1 MLPGACRGVKCE
13 AAFSPTFST
22 TPFSPTFGATP
33 KILSATPNFRLFGVA
48 LGNLGVTPK
57 VGEKGVALKV
67 GEKAA
72 SHFTLLHAPSRG
84 LSAVLSS
91 DHLFY

>member
-33 KILSATPNFRLFGVA
+33 KILSATPNLRSPRLA
-48 LGNLGVTPK
+48 
-57 VGEKGVALKV
+57 E
-67 GEKAA
+67 
-72 SHFTLLHAPSRG
+72 G
-84 LSAVLSS
+84 LSSLGIINE
-91 DHLFY
+91 FTTT